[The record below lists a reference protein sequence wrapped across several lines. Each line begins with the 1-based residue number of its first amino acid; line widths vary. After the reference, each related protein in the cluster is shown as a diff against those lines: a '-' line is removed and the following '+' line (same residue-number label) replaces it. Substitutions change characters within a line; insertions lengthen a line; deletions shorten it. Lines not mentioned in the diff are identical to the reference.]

1 MCPFALLDDR
11 SIFLP
16 VGGHPGTT
24 EAFQKPR
31 KNPNRQRP
39 EAGAYLDLVSQLRA
53 AASSP
58 TGIAWFNFTLRT
70 IGNKGGTK
78 QEGFS

>member
-24 EAFQKPR
+24 ES
-31 KNPNRQRP
+31 NPNRQRP